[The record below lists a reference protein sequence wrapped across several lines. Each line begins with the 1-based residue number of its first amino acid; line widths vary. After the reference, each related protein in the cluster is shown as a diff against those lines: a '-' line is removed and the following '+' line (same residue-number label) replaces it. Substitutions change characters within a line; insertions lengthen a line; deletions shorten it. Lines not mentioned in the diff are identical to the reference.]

1 MYLCVIGSLH
11 VVGFETQESA
21 GFTKSCVEASHGGSQ
36 HRGLVMELHSLV
48 FHIMGTPHGDDT
60 QINELFALI
69 AKKMSF

>member
-1 MYLCVIGSLH
+1 M
-11 VVGFETQESA
+11 VGFETQEST
-21 GFTKSCVEASHGGSQ
+21 GFSKTKSCVEASHGGSQ

-48 FHIMGTPHGDDT
+48 SHIMGTPHGDDT